1 MTGGP
6 MLDFI
11 VDILGQVILAVIHGA
26 TQSREVDLLARKI
39 PERAP
44 AVRRRRR
51 LMRKQQKHV
60 WKRKIA
66 FQPKDEKGAL

>member
-1 MTGGP
+1 

-44 AVRRRRR
+44 AARRRRR
-51 LMRKQQKHV
+51 LRRKTTKTCMEEKNSISA
-60 WKRKIA
+60 KR
-66 FQPKDEKGAL
+66 